1 MNFSRLLTLVFVVG
15 VWATAVFVA
24 YDVFW
29 GPGRIDLAGKSLAD
43 IFSSGLIVPLLAIA
57 IALIFAVFGMIPFVR
72 QALPDEI
79 KGGVVATATI
89 VELWDTG
96 VTWNKNPEVGF
107 LLEVYPAAGAPFQAR
122 TKQVISRLDVGHI
135 GPGGQVEVK
144 YDPQKPQRLKIL
156 QFGGHTPSGHT
167 PGGHTPAGNQSAA
180 RLTELSELLAQG
192 LITAD
197 EFNQKRQE
205 ILRNL

>member
-156 QFGGHTPSGHT
+156 QFGGHTP
-167 PGGHTPAGNQSAA
+167 GGHVPTGNQSAA

-192 LITAD
+192 LITED